1 MNIDKKE
8 IMTNAWKIMRKGK
21 GKISFSEA
29 LKMSW
34 KLEKAILK
42 MKKKDG
48 IESGFV
54 SVNFWFCYGKYR
66 AYVQRSWVSNYQN
79 KCSYYIDLVDGSIRL

>member
-1 MNIDKKE
+1 MSINKRE
-8 IMTNAWKIMRKGK
+8 IMTNAWKIMREGK

-42 MKKKDG
+42 MKKEDG
-48 IESGFV
+48 IESGSV
-54 SVNFWFCYGKYR
+54 SINFWFCYGKYR
-66 AYVQRSWVSNYQN
+66 AYIQRSWVSKYQN
-79 KCSYYIDLVDGSIRL
+79 KHSYYIDLLNGAFRL